1 LECEEIRTNDNAER
15 LERISRAM
23 AAYQGRASARSIS
36 AMPVLIAY
44 EATWGEYK
52 LSKRGDEY
60 VFQFTIAPEIVREE
74 GSYEPRW
81 HYSYL
86 NADAI
91 LDKFQTAK
99 TPMEALDYLN
109 QTGRFTLLGEEF
121 SWSYFKRWQRFAYL
135 VQEHDL
141 LASAMLSGNHD
152 GELGEALKALAGDR
166 DSAFFDGTELKPIGT
181 PAQLEERALWLLD
194 SKNAEAIS
202 RQQIRK
208 RAELFHACEWFRQP
222 PDGACSIEW
231 IPKNETDAQTIS
243 PLVDQDAMA
252 EFLLPQE
259 AMRPILF
266 IQPSNTLQAIAA
278 VIYADR
284 ISGVEY
290 RVCEVC
296 SELFEVGSRSEKKYC
311 SRERCKNTAHQRRMR
326 ANRAKSQKKT
336 ANQKK
341 GRRSNGS
348 V

>member
-1 LECEEIRTNDNAER
+1 
-15 LERISRAM
+15 M
-23 AAYQGRASARSIS
+23 AAYQGGASARSIS
-36 AMPVLIAY
+36 AMPVLIAF

-52 LSKRGDEY
+52 LSRRGDEY

-81 HYSYL
+81 RYSYL

-99 TPMEALDYLN
+99 TPTEALDFLN
-109 QTGRFTLLGEEF
+109 QTGRFSLLGEEF

-135 VQEHDL
+135 VQEHDM
-141 LASAMLSGNHD
+141 LASSMLSGNHD
-152 GELGEALKALAGDR
+152 GETGEALKALAGNR
-166 DSAFFDGTELKPIGT
+166 GSAFFDGTELKPVGT

-194 SKNAEAIS
+194 SENSETIS
-202 RQQIRK
+202 KQSTRM
-208 RAELFHACEWFRQP
+208 AAALFNTCRWFRQP

-231 IPKNETDAQTIS
+231 VPKNDPDAHTIS
-243 PLVDQDAMA
+243 PLVDQGAMA
-252 EFLLPQE
+252 EFLLPQQ

-290 RVCEVC
+290 RACEVC
-296 SELFEVGSRSEKKYC
+296 SNLFEVGTRGEKKYC

-326 ANRAKSQKKT
+326 ANRAKAQKKI
-336 ANQKK
+336 ANQTK

>member
-1 LECEEIRTNDNAER
+1 MDSVEIGINANAER
-15 LERISRAM
+15 LERINRAM
-23 AAYQGRASARSIS
+23 AAYQGYASARSIS
-36 AMPVLIAY
+36 AMPVLISY

-74 GSYEPRW
+74 GDYSSRW

-91 LDKFQTAK
+91 LGGFQTVK

-109 QTGRFTLLGEEF
+109 QTGRFTMPIEEF

-135 VQEHDL
+135 VQEHDT
-141 LASAMLSGNHD
+141 LASAMLSGNRD

-166 DSAFFDGTELKPIGT
+166 CSTFFDGTELKPIGT
-181 PAQLEERALWLLD
+181 PAQLEEHSSSLVDPTNQTSGNQTRRMSADL
-194 SKNAEAIS
+194 S
-202 RQQIRK
+202 Q
-208 RAELFHACEWFRQP
+208 ACDWFRQP
-222 PDGACSIEW
+222 PDRACSIEW
-231 IPKNETDAQTIS
+231 VPKNETDAQTIS
-243 PLVDQDAMA
+243 PLVDQGAMA
-252 EFLLPQE
+252 QFLLPQE

-266 IQPSNTLQAIAA
+266 IQPLNTLQAIAA

-296 SELFEVGSRSEKKYC
+296 SELFKVGSRSEKKYC

-326 ANRAKSQKKT
+326 ATRKLKSAK
-336 ANQKK
+336 AK
-341 GRRSNGS
+341 GEA
-348 V
+348 